1 MLCGAN
7 SANFVLPKLQHQRV
21 HLIDGLV
28 IADSCA
34 LMLTVKGMFT
44 LSSTEGTWPS
54 LQMHQGV
61 CCRQVEESSRGYIIA
76 GNAAQ
81 GVQPGE
87 T

>member
-44 LSSTEGTWPS
+44 LSSTEGTDMAIITDAPRS
-54 LQMHQGV
+54 LLQT
-61 CCRQVEESSRGYIIA
+61 S
-76 GNAAQ
+76 
-81 GVQPGE
+81 
-87 T
+87 